1 MAYLRSAAA
10 WNRHALQGKSNA
22 KHGAEK
28 ARRRKPAH
36 GKGKAQHGT
45 GMATD
50 GMARPRGGNEKI
62 CSEKA
67 LSARIGKGF
76 GWHSIGKVWRA
87 TAKEKAEQNTAE
99 A

>member
-1 MAYLRSAAA
+1 M
-10 WNRHALQGKSNA
+10 NCG
-22 KHGAEK
+22 
-28 ARRRKPAH
+28 
-36 GKGKAQHGT
+36 

-50 GMARPRGGNEKI
+50 GMARPRGGNEKT

-87 TAKEKAEQNTAE
+87 RAKEKRIKPRQRRSAGQPGRGVARISGGIAVRRRGTDANGIGIAGRRI
-99 A
+99 ARALL